1 MFCDNFVSR
10 VSLLH
15 FLGGREKES
24 KEEDDRANEEDD
36 TVYSLKT
43 GQTRFSYSSK
53 QATSI
58 QCNNCLFQTCHKL
71 DYPTL
76 KGAYMSDKKQRNR
89 KLKNPVIFL
98 VVT

>member
-24 KEEDDRANEEDD
+24 KEEDDRTNEEDD

-43 GQTRFSYSSK
+43 GQTRFSIRVSK
-53 QATSI
+53 LLRFSAMI
-58 QCNNCLFQTCHKL
+58 AYFKHVINLI
-71 DYPTL
+71 TL
-76 KGAYMSDKKQRNR
+76 R
-89 KLKNPVIFL
+89 
-98 VVT
+98 